1 MSTNRTTR
9 LDDETL
15 ATDLAVLGDDA
26 GVEPQVGDTGAE
38 KRKPAETDGAD
49 AAATSGTRPNREVH

>member
-26 GVEPQVGDTGAE
+26 GVEPQVGHTGSE
-38 KRKPAETDGAD
+38 KRNPAETDGD
-49 AAATSGTRPNREVH
+49 RAAAGGRPDREAR